1 MTLWRQRL
9 PLQLLW
15 SFLAHG
21 QASLPFHERSFAQ
34 REAPFPAATLQVYP
48 IPIRDLLKIK
58 LPQYIHCGKFF
69 GVNILFFRLIIL
81 VKKRIVNLKFQSG
94 FSVVFLNI
102 LNLDI
107 YLSVAYILSVN
118 KLKNININVL

>member
-1 MTLWRQRL
+1 
-9 PLQLLW
+9 
-15 SFLAHG
+15 
-21 QASLPFHERSFAQ
+21 
-34 REAPFPAATLQVYP
+34 
-48 IPIRDLLKIK
+48 
-58 LPQYIHCGKFF
+58 
-69 GVNILFFRLIIL
+69 L